1 MAVATACGL
10 QPAFC
15 RPWLLI
21 LPLLKRTHYPPAWPF
36 DNFHGLSVFLYGFA
50 SCLLLPCYRSLVV
63 GARPGVGPEV
73 LNGFKAVR
81 SMG

>member
-1 MAVATACGL
+1 MPIGEQVSN
-10 QPAFC
+10 
-15 RPWLLI
+15 
-21 LPLLKRTHYPPAWPF
+21 LPHIARF
-36 DNFHGLSVFLYGFA
+36 DNFGGPSLFLYGFA